1 MDFFSKNQRR
11 LLKPAG
17 RVTSRPGSTTRIR
30 YVHFNSA
37 NEEADNATLTR
48 YISRR
53 DSPSRGCGS
62 YRP

>member
-17 RVTSRPGSTTRIR
+17 RVTLQTGFYHSNSLRSLQ
-30 YVHFNSA
+30 SA